1 MSFLRHREIYPSDGG
16 LTLSAKPPLIVWMSF
31 RLAIPRR
38 VALQH
43 CPPPLHQPA
52 TFCYDPLRSS
62 TKFRRTATCPSFLCL
77 TRGAHPRLRPWFP
90 WFSGS
95 SRYETRDGDL
105 NSRFPANLL
114 YFASTGIVVTAPAGV
129 ARNPRALICVPAG
142 VSNSTVPRLSP
153 TAP

>member
-77 TRGAHPRLRPWFP
+77 TRGAHPSLRPWFP
-90 WFSGS
+90 PGFPFQPPADHGCP
-95 SRYETRDGDL
+95 TRL
-105 NSRFPANLL
+105 FPRGGGLR
-114 YFASTGIVVTAPAGV
+114 VVW
-129 ARNPRALICVPAG
+129 
-142 VSNSTVPRLSP
+142 
-153 TAP
+153 

>member
-77 TRGAHPRLRPWFP
+77 TRGAHPRLRPGFP
-90 WFSGS
+90 PPLRLAEEIGN
-95 SRYETRDGDL
+95 RGLEC
-105 NSRFPANLL
+105 
-114 YFASTGIVVTAPAGV
+114 APKVRHGNQGQFYSEW
-129 ARNPRALICVPAG
+129 R
-142 VSNSTVPRLSP
+142 TE
-153 TAP
+153 